1 MELILA
7 LKFFIKY
14 MSEHKIFT
22 KQEEISMC
30 MMCVEIAKNR
40 MTIKEGRKALRELLS
55 TETKREQL
63 EHYQELNRL
72 SDEEFLEKTK
82 LVPKK

>member
-1 MELILA
+1 
-7 LKFFIKY
+7 
-14 MSEHKIFT
+14 MSELKIFA

-82 LVPKK
+82 LAPKK